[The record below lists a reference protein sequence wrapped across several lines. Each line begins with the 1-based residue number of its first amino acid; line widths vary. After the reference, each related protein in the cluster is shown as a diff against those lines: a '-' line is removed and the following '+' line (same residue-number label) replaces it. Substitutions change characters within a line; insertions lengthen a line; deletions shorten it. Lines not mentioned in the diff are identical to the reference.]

1 MKCTAVSSSS
11 LSCTWS
17 TPVLIEHT
25 ITSYQLSY
33 RLADGFDYYPGYGET
48 LGSVDLGPDIS
59 QQSINDLLP
68 YGGYQV
74 ELKTTSAILTV
85 ISGSGSGSADSS
97 TGTSLSSYE
106 DYLTGSTST
115 VNITHPQGSNNNV

>member
-25 ITSYQLSY
+25 IASYQLSY
-33 RLADGFDYYPGYGET
+33 RLADGFDYYPDYGET

-115 VNITHPQGSNNNV
+115 VNITHPQGSDNNV